1 MKFILLKSNN
11 SPSEAEYDSNLNFMR
26 KYWKYHKAVVKTSA
40 LVVIMPRSE
49 LGYTKFMHNVN
60 SSGKHAPSH
69 TQTKKPHLTHPF
81 IYRSTRK
88 ILTM

>member
-40 LVVIMPRSE
+40 LVGVMPLSE
-49 LGYTKFMHNVN
+49 
-60 SSGKHAPSH
+60 
-69 TQTKKPHLTHPF
+69 
-81 IYRSTRK
+81 
-88 ILTM
+88 

>member
-40 LVVIMPRSE
+40 LVVIMPWSE
-49 LGYTKFMHNVN
+49 LGYTKFIIVVANMH
-60 SSGKHAPSH
+60 P
-69 TQTKKPHLTHPF
+69 LTHKLKNL
-81 IYRSTRK
+81 I
-88 ILTM
+88 